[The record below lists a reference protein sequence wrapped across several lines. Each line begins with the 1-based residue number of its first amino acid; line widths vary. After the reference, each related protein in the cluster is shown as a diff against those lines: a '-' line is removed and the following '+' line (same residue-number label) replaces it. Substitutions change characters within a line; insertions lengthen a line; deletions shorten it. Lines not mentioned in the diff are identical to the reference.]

1 MAGLARHSFLHASLG
16 ASVTAFRSRG
26 WAKIDS
32 NTPITAIFRGY
43 LVSDP
48 KDPLARM
55 KVCLGSASRAKRHFR
70 EVPCANVGTNSTCR

>member
-48 KDPLARM
+48 
-55 KVCLGSASRAKRHFR
+55 
-70 EVPCANVGTNSTCR
+70 ESTPSPA